1 MLASLDSNMTDAISE
16 SGPAY
21 PSGAPGFIS
30 GLSWSTCS
38 SLVTSDRS
46 FSHDD
51 IVLSIKKVHHKE
63 DSIFMCS
70 YASVGTASTRGL
82 YIYVFLCVNCNIYV
96 FICVS
101 WYSIYKMTIFMC
113 PYASVGTSSTRGLY
127 IYVFLCVNCNNYVF
141 ICVSWYSIYEMT
153 LYLCVP
159 MRPLVQNLRENSIS
173 MCSYASVGTASTRGL
188 YIYVFLCVSWYHWY
202 INYDSF
208 LIWNVISHALII
220 SLVWLRRFI
229 YDKTRYLLLRW
240 CSWCLIVY
248 RQVSLVDLELPT
260 LQERPHSFPVYCEV
274 RVVQSLVFCVV
285 YCRRLFVILCV
296 FFWPLYCIFL
306 FYLRLQITSYLQTF
320 HKSSLE

>member
-70 YASVGTASTRGL
+70 YASVGTA
-82 YIYVFLCVNCNIYV
+82 
-96 FICVS
+96 
-101 WYSIYKMTIFMC
+101 
-113 PYASVGTSSTRGLY
+113 STRGLY

-306 FYLRLQITSYLQTF
+306 FYLRL
-320 HKSSLE
+320 

>member
-101 WYSIYKMTIFMC
+101 WYSIYE
-113 PYASVGTSSTRGLY
+113 R
-127 IYVFLCVNCNNYVF
+127 
-141 ICVSWYSIYEMT
+141 T
-153 LYLCVP
+153 LYLCFH
-159 MRPLVQNLRENSIS
+159 MRQLVQHLREDSIC
-173 MCSYASVGTASTRGL
+173 MCSYASVGTIGTSST
-188 YIYVFLCVSWYHWY
+188 IHF
-202 INYDSF
+202 SF
-208 LIWNVISHALII
+208 
-220 SLVWLRRFI
+220 
-229 YDKTRYLLLRW
+229 
-240 CSWCLIVY
+240 
-248 RQVSLVDLELPT
+248 E
-260 LQERPHSFPVYCEV
+260 
-274 RVVQSLVFCVV
+274 
-285 YCRRLFVILCV
+285 
-296 FFWPLYCIFL
+296 
-306 FYLRLQITSYLQTF
+306 TSYLT
-320 HKSSLE
+320 H

>member
-70 YASVGTASTRGL
+70 YASVGTSSTRGL

-101 WYSIYKMTIFMC
+101 WYSIY
-113 PYASVGTSSTRGLY
+113 
-127 IYVFLCVNCNNYVF
+127 
-141 ICVSWYSIYEMT
+141 EMT
-153 LYLCVP
+153 LYVCVP
-159 MRPLVQNLRENSIS
+159 MRQLVHHLREDSIF
-173 MCSYASVGTASTRGL
+173 MCSYASTVIIMFSYASVGTASTRWL
-188 YIYVFLCVSWYHWY
+188 YIYVFLCVRWY
-202 INYDSF
+202 
-208 LIWNVISHALII
+208 
-220 SLVWLRRFI
+220 RI
-229 YDKTRYLLLRW
+229 YER
-240 CSWCLIVY
+240 
-248 RQVSLVDLELPT
+248 T
-260 LQERPHSFPVYCEV
+260 LY
-274 RVVQSLVFCVV
+274 
-285 YCRRLFVILCV
+285 LCV
-296 FFWPLYCIFL
+296 PMRQLVQHLREDSIFMCSYASVGTIGTSTTIH
-306 FYLRLQITSYLQTF
+306 FSFETSYLT
-320 HKSSLE
+320 H